1 MCVCEEPSKEV
12 SSPFLTPPSFP
23 ESLTDTRSPEEA
35 KKYKNGTE
43 SKTLRR
49 KAKNAEIEGNYDTK
63 ENQGT

>member
-1 MCVCEEPSKEV
+1 
-12 SSPFLTPPSFP
+12 LTPPSFP
-23 ESLTDTRSPEEA
+23 ESLTDTRSPEET
-35 KKYKNGTE
+35 KKCKNGTE